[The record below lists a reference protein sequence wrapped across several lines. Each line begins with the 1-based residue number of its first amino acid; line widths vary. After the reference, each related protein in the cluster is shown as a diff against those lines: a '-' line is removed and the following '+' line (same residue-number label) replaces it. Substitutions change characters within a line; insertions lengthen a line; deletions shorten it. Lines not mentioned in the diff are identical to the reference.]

1 MGSPRLGKD
10 KCEANNDYIKRYRNK
25 TLKNTNKKIESGR
38 GLTKMSYLLT
48 VVSRDLFEPVRPD
61 FKNQKLLQTEHQINL
76 ET

>member
-1 MGSPRLGKD
+1 
-10 KCEANNDYIKRYRNK
+10 
-25 TLKNTNKKIESGR
+25 
-38 GLTKMSYLLT
+38 MSYLLT